1 MPEQQ
6 INTAKDEPVVNV
18 PTEGDSVDVNLQPE
32 EKQETKD
39 VSQPQVVTEE
49 TQGEEL
55 EEYSDKVKKRIDK
68 LTGKLREAERREQ
81 ASFQYAK
88 RVADENKKLKAKS
101 NSLDASYIQEHL
113 ELGCAH

>member
-18 PTEGDSVDVNLQPE
+18 PTEGDSVDVNLQEE

-68 LTGKLREAERREQ
+68 LTGKLREAER
-81 ASFQYAK
+81 
-88 RVADENKKLKAKS
+88 
-101 NSLDASYIQEHL
+101 
-113 ELGCAH
+113 

>member
-49 TQGEEL
+49 TQG
-55 EEYSDKVKKRIDK
+55 
-68 LTGKLREAERREQ
+68 
-81 ASFQYAK
+81 
-88 RVADENKKLKAKS
+88 
-101 NSLDASYIQEHL
+101 
-113 ELGCAH
+113 

>member
-6 INTAKDEPVVNV
+6 INIAKDEPVVNV
-18 PTEGDSVDVNLQPE
+18 PTEGDSVDVNLQEE

-88 RVADENKKLKAKS
+88 RVADENKKLKESGGNAGS
-101 NSLDASYIQEHL
+101 DTVF
-113 ELGCAH
+113 

>member
-49 TQGEEL
+49 AQGEEL
-55 EEYSDKVKKRIDK
+55 DHY
-68 LTGKLREAERREQ
+68 
-81 ASFQYAK
+81 
-88 RVADENKKLKAKS
+88 
-101 NSLDASYIQEHL
+101 
-113 ELGCAH
+113 